1 MIKTDILII
10 GAGPTGLFTV
20 FEAGLLK
27 LKCHLIDALPQPGG
41 QCAEIYPKKPI
52 YDIPAFTEILAGDL
66 VSNLLDQIKP
76 FEPGFTLGER
86 AETLQRQDDGSYIV
100 TTNKG
105 TRHQAPVVVIAGG
118 LGSFEPKKPLLEN
131 IVDFED
137 KGVAYIIKDP
147 EVYRDKKVVIAG
159 GGDSALDWA
168 IFLTQVAAE
177 VWLVHRRNEF
187 RGALDSVEKG
197 AELAKLGKIKLYTEA
212 EVVQL
217 YGDEQ
222 LEAVVIKHNNVEKG
236 ETYLEVDAFIP
247 LFGLSPKL
255 GPIGDWGL
263 EIEKNAIKVNNA
275 KDYQTNIP
283 GVFAIGDVNT
293 YEGKLKLILSGFHE
307 AAVMC
312 QYAYQL
318 INPGKRY
325 VMKYTTVGGVEGFDG
340 SKKEAKKEVVQSI
353 AWMRLFCK
361 SNPFEFKNRRGSFHS
376 WMVKNRGIICFY
388 WGCDVSLHPVHEYIE
403 NSYQERWRD

>member
-41 QCAEIYPKKPI
+41 QCSEIYPKKPI
-52 YDIPAFTEILAGDL
+52 YDIPAYPEILAGDL
-66 VSNLLDQIKP
+66 VERLLEQIKP
-76 FEPGFTLGER
+76 FEAGYTLGER
-86 AETLQRQDDGSYIV
+86 AEHLEKQEDGSFVV

-105 TRHQAPVVVIAGG
+105 TKHHAKVVVIAGG
-118 LGSFEPKKPLLEN
+118 LGSFEPRKPQLEN
-131 IVDFED
+131 LEKFEER
-137 KGVAYIIKDP
+137 GVEYIIKDP
-147 EVYRDKKVVIAG
+147 EVYRNKKVVIAG

-168 IFLTQVAAE
+168 IYLADVASE
-177 VWLVHRRNEF
+177 VSLVHRRNEF
-187 RGALDSVEKG
+187 RGALDSVEKTR
-197 AELAKLGKIKLYTEA
+197 ELAQLGKIKLFTKA
-212 EVVQL
+212 EVKELHGESELQ
-217 YGDEQ
+217 
-222 LEAVVIKHNNVEKG
+222 AVVIKPTDADKQP
-236 ETYLEVDAFIP
+236 TYLEVDHFIP

-255 GPIGDWGL
+255 GPLGGWGL

-275 KDYQTNIP
+275 KDYQTNIQ

-312 QYAYQL
+312 QYAYQI
-318 INPGKRY
+318 INPDKRF

-353 AWMRLFCK
+353 
-361 SNPFEFKNRRGSFHS
+361 
-376 WMVKNRGIICFY
+376 I
-388 WGCDVSLHPVHEYIE
+388 
-403 NSYQERWRD
+403 